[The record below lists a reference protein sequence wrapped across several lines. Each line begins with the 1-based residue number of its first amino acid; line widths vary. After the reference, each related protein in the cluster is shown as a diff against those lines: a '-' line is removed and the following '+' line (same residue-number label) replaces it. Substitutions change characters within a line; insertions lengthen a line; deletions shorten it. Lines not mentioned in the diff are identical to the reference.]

1 MKPLNIDLT
10 FSGLLLVACLGCV
23 LNTVAFT
30 TLVRHP
36 ARVKRRTS
44 EIYLIHIS
52 LNDWLFSLGLFPQVR
67 KAYQDKDGFQALAM
81 IAKFDLGDTGCKIVL
96 GMTNLNLN
104 ASVLFVT
111 GQVIEIK
118 FLINKS

>member
-1 MKPLNIDLT
+1 M
-10 FSGLLLVACLGCV
+10 
-23 LNTVAFT
+23 
-30 TLVRHP
+30 
-36 ARVKRRTS
+36 KRRTS

-67 KAYQDKDGFQALAM
+67 KRVKKSGENGGFKAFAM

-96 GMTNLNLN
+96 GMTNINLT

-111 GQVIEIK
+111 GRVSFSSAGK
-118 FLINKS
+118 FISKR